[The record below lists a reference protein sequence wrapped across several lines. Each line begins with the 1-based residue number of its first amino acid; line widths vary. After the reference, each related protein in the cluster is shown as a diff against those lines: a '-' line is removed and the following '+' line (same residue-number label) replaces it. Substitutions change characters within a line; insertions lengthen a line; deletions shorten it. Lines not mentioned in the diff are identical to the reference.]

1 MTISRKEWNNY
12 IKRLGKLSEEV
23 GKKVKDY
30 IEREGFEDIDEL
42 ITYSYNLATKYGEGA
57 AALSAQM
64 YDVIA
69 EMEGK
74 VLPEA
79 VMAETAS
86 YGDVAKAVHGTLKTS
101 QNPEEIGGAVSRLV
115 KRAGADTTLNNAIRD
130 NAEFAWI
137 PSGETCAFCLT
148 LASRGWQPISKN
160 ALKDGHAEHIHS
172 NCDCQY
178 AVRFTHNMDVAGYD
192 PERYQKMYYNADGNT
207 DEEKINSMRRDF
219 YKKNREEI
227 LAQKA
232 SAEEKRKEL
241 DSSSAEEDF

>member
-30 IEREGFEDIDEL
+30 IEREGLEDIDEL

-130 NAEFAWI
+130 RAEFAWI